1 MVRFIVEVLLAD
13 ETSLEVSG
21 TYTVERRD
29 KQTNRLVARMT
40 VNGKGEAV
48 KKSDALVLYFMK
60 GKLTVP
66 QTSLDVA
73 GNSWVIV
80 RRGSNVRST
89 MTTRCHPAMVG
100 SQQLIPLTPL
110 TVSTSHGGRFR

>member
-1 MVRFIVEVLLAD
+1 MEALLTD
-13 ETSLEVSG
+13 ETSLEASG

-48 KKSDALVLYFMK
+48 KNSDALVLYFIK
-60 GKLTVP
+60 DKLTVP

-73 GNSWVIV
+73 GNSWVIM
-80 RRGSNVRST
+80 RPFGY
-89 MTTRCHPAMVG
+89 MLCF
-100 SQQLIPLTPL
+100 
-110 TVSTSHGGRFR
+110 SHCMQCAAGFECAKHDDNSVPPGDG